1 MAEIINILPLN
12 PNNFEFQE
20 YSSND
25 LNLIVSTEVETSFD
39 PTTDYIEYYVY
50 DLGGNIIVSNIFGFP
65 GYKLIDNQVSID
77 PVADLA
83 AYGYEQGSYNTLYNF
98 LKRKLGSNPLSTYY
112 IDEISSDRT
121 EIRLNTTEIPNIDVV
136 ALTNDF
142 INEIQTSPVGYVDF
156 YLDFGDNQLI
166 IANNILLDN
175 TNVDD
180 PTILIKLYEP
190 LPEQFTLKTQ
200 CWVVQ
205 QIANSLAYNISITPT
220 FSDIGD
226 NIYINRPNFNLS
238 VSDTINN
245 STDYT
250 NYTNLTS
257 TTSSYAQGT
266 GSLQYQL
273 NNLLAQKGLSINIDY
288 SDYSNF
294 IHFSSAQTRLENFYY
309 KLQLLEQYTYSA
321 SFSDSSSSGSYYVSS
336 SNIVWQAKIDEII
349 TTFDPY
355 EYYLYYTSASTAWPK
370 TGNTPPYTNFSTTST
385 SGSQWFVSQ
394 SLVAEEYDLENNN
407 ALTLA
412 IPSYILDNSDN
423 YDFELF
429 VEMIGQSFDSIF
441 VYLQDVTNKYNAD
454 NRLNYGVSKDL
465 VADILRDMGV
475 KIYQN
480 NFSSNDLYQ
489 ALIGITPS
497 GSLFNLPFTTTQFP
511 VPTGSFLDYITTYV
525 TSSSTSSLAPTDDI
539 NKERYKRIYH
549 NLPLLLKKKGSVA
562 GLRDLITTFGITDT
576 ILRINEFGGKDKDI
590 NSFDNWQNQF
600 NYAFY
605 TSGSSYI
612 SSSFVLNSVWG
623 ATSNNPQS
631 VELRFKT
638 DGLPQNTASVASQ
651 SLWETDQNIS
661 LILKYT
667 GSGYISGSYSGS
679 IIDPEYQYA
688 KLDFTPDPTTPN
700 NTASVYLPFY
710 NEGWWSVL
718 INKSGNNYIL
728 YAKNKNYDGEDGNV
742 ISFEASSSV
751 TSSATSWNDSTQ
763 AYFGISSSLSGKIF
777 TGSLQEIRYYTQP
790 ISEDN
795 FDAYVMNPCSIES
808 SEYLAFRAALGGEL
822 YTASISIHPKIT
834 GSWVTTSSFTSNSNF
849 FTSSGGEYINNTEVF
864 YFDQVPAG
872 IQNAISQKIKQQNIV
887 LPYSSSDSN
896 IPDANVLSPFVSIQQ
911 FPSISSSYTRDI
923 DYVEIGFSPQN
934 EINEDI
940 NSQIGYFNLGEVIG
954 DPRFQSSSLDTYP
967 DLDAIRDS
975 YFEKYVSNYQELDYI
990 RLIEFFDNSLFK
1002 MLADFVPARTSLAS
1016 GIIIKNTLL
1025 DRNRYRTPQ
1034 VTTSASIAF
1043 IGSGSTNIPYVVE
1056 DQTITGSIA
1065 VGSIIGTNGGSL
1077 PNDYY
1082 LALNPSNYNIPFGNN
1097 ITYQLSQSGIYNV
1110 IFNISSSGG
1119 SGATLKVYNS
1129 STVPSSFSGRVSE
1142 SVFTISSGNDLNTTV
1157 NFIADFS
1164 TQYVTI
1170 FNDNDTG
1177 SAQTSSISNIEIY
1190 HLPSYKTST
1199 PSLSGSVI
1207 QILPNYYDFNGE
1219 LNGSNLVVTDGDLTD
1234 YTIDINQVYT
1244 TGAFYANTPIPA
1256 SQSMTFTNNVYDF
1269 NFDNVYYISFTAKR
1283 WGSNSGGSTLYLLN
1297 NGDLD
1302 PFGFTASA
1310 PFSIDIPGNNL
1321 GGNTG
1326 SVTVDKAEIRGI
1338 IPQTRFYM
1346 FTGGG
1351 SNGFSGS
1358 IEDFTVFE
1366 SEISNPEFLVIEND
1380 AQVNRPSSKYMDVD
1394 FTTNAITAVNEQAIL
1409 SGSATRA
1416 TVPDSNYTTARI
1428 INPRYN
1434 GSRSTSAGFNLPA
1447 TTGSTIGQIPNV
1459 EQLTSFFAYT
1469 PGGFGNTLATR
1480 SGSGNYVIGFL
1491 VDEIGTVYKPE
1502 TSGSPYLP
1510 NFIDAFGA
1518 DSSVVLSP
1526 TNNSRLTQPQFT
1538 VYKPAVLGETI
1549 LYSDTGSL
1557 GTDHLVSGSYSSLTF
1572 NIVPGSYTQPY
1583 GFDALGSGPNPTAGT
1598 TITASFTSIT
1608 DQASGFNNITDVYTV
1623 QNTSP
1628 VRAAFSASF
1637 DIENIGAIN
1646 TNVTVRLLENNNV
1659 IAQKIQT
1666 ALAPGVPITLEITS
1680 SVFLNSGSQYY
1691 TTVGT
1696 TAANITVDTNTWT
1709 IDPILNNVTV
1719 NKPYF
1724 TTGSTITSVLTS
1736 SAALGVLYGSYQQT
1750 PIPTGSGFNAPP
1762 VLSFQPYDEI
1772 RFEGNENL
1780 VSLVSSASF
1789 NQSTGLFHIFLVNP
1803 VDTTAIDVNYF
1814 AIRRWIPSI
1823 NNLIINSPGTLIGPG
1838 LILPSHPSPL
1848 LQQNLSSIVENLINK
1863 GLIST
1868 T

>member
-834 GSWVTTSSFTSNSNF
+834 GSWVTTSSFASNSNF

-1056 DQTITGSIA
+1056 DQTITGSID
-1065 VGSIIGTNGGSL
+1065 VGTTEGSNGGSMPEL
-1077 PNDYY
+1077 
-1082 LALNPSNYNIPFGNN
+1082 FG
-1097 ITYQLSQSGIYNV
+1097 
-1110 IFNISSSGG
+1110 
-1119 SGATLKVYNS
+1119 
-1129 STVPSSFSGRVSE
+1129 
-1142 SVFTISSGNDLNTTV
+1142 
-1157 NFIADFS
+1157 
-1164 TQYVTI
+1164 
-1170 FNDNDTG
+1170 
-1177 SAQTSSISNIEIY
+1177 QTSSVYTYPGAVNIDQVWY
-1190 HLPSYKTST
+1190 GST
-1199 PSLSGSVI
+1199 PSLSGSVPFTSSA
-1207 QILPNYYDFNGE
+1207 QEEFFNGQ
-1219 LNGSNLVVTDGDLTD
+1219 LSGSNIVVTNGDLSD
-1234 YTIDINQVYT
+1234 CNVEIVQVYT
-1244 TGAFYANTPIPA
+1244 TA
-1256 SQSMTFTNNVYDF
+1256 SLFSNINPNSVGDYFRTYDLD
-1269 NFDNVYYISFTAKR
+1269 FDKTYYLSFTITEVNGVSS
-1283 WGSNSGGSTLYLLN
+1283 GSLQLWNAGNSNDVLFTSPSILAGGNLNVDKLELSGIFAPLTFKAIGVSST
-1297 NGDLD
+1297 G
-1302 PFGFTASA
+1302 
-1310 PFSIDIPGNNL
+1310 FSITN
-1321 GGNTG
+1321 
-1326 SVTVDKAEIRGI
+1326 
-1338 IPQTRFYM
+1338 
-1346 FTGGG
+1346 FT
-1351 SNGFSGS
+1351 
-1358 IEDFTVFE
+1358 IFE
-1366 SEISNPEFLVIEND
+1366 SYIEPDCLVIQND
-1380 AQVNRPSSKYMDVD
+1380 AQVNRPNSKYMDVD

-1750 PIPTGSGFNAPP
+1750 PITGSGFNAPP

>member
-1 MAEIINILPLN
+1 
-12 PNNFEFQE
+12 
-20 YSSND
+20 
-25 LNLIVSTEVETSFD
+25 
-39 PTTDYIEYYVY
+39 
-50 DLGGNIIVSNIFGFP
+50 
-65 GYKLIDNQVSID
+65 
-77 PVADLA
+77 
-83 AYGYEQGSYNTLYNF
+83 
-98 LKRKLGSNPLSTYY
+98 
-112 IDEISSDRT
+112 
-121 EIRLNTTEIPNIDVV
+121 
-136 ALTNDF
+136 
-142 INEIQTSPVGYVDF
+142 
-156 YLDFGDNQLI
+156 
-166 IANNILLDN
+166 
-175 TNVDD
+175 
-180 PTILIKLYEP
+180 
-190 LPEQFTLKTQ
+190 
-200 CWVVQ
+200 
-205 QIANSLAYNISITPT
+205 
-220 FSDIGD
+220 
-226 NIYINRPNFNLS
+226 
-238 VSDTINN
+238 
-245 STDYT
+245 
-250 NYTNLTS
+250 
-257 TTSSYAQGT
+257 
-266 GSLQYQL
+266 
-273 NNLLAQKGLSINIDY
+273 
-288 SDYSNF
+288 
-294 IHFSSAQTRLENFYY
+294 
-309 KLQLLEQYTYSA
+309 
-321 SFSDSSSSGSYYVSS
+321 
-336 SNIVWQAKIDEII
+336 
-349 TTFDPY
+349 
-355 EYYLYYTSASTAWPK
+355 LYYTSASTAWPK

-525 TSSSTSSLAPTDDI
+525 TASSTSSLAPTDDI

-834 GSWVTTSSFTSNSNF
+834 GSWVTTSSFASNSNF

-1056 DQTITGSIA
+1056 DQTITGSID
-1065 VGSIIGTNGGSL
+1065 VGTTEGSNGGSMPEL
-1077 PNDYY
+1077 
-1082 LALNPSNYNIPFGNN
+1082 FG
-1097 ITYQLSQSGIYNV
+1097 
-1110 IFNISSSGG
+1110 
-1119 SGATLKVYNS
+1119 
-1129 STVPSSFSGRVSE
+1129 
-1142 SVFTISSGNDLNTTV
+1142 
-1157 NFIADFS
+1157 
-1164 TQYVTI
+1164 
-1170 FNDNDTG
+1170 
-1177 SAQTSSISNIEIY
+1177 QTSSVYTYPGAVNIDQVWY
-1190 HLPSYKTST
+1190 GST
-1199 PSLSGSVI
+1199 PSLSGSVPFTSSA
-1207 QILPNYYDFNGE
+1207 QEEFFNGQ
-1219 LNGSNLVVTDGDLTD
+1219 LSGSNIVVT
-1234 YTIDINQVYT
+1234 
-1244 TGAFYANTPIPA
+1244 
-1256 SQSMTFTNNVYDF
+1256 
-1269 NFDNVYYISFTAKR
+1269 
-1283 WGSNSGGSTLYLLN
+1283 
-1297 NGDLD
+1297 NGDLSD
-1302 PFGFTASA
+1302 C
-1310 PFSIDIPGNNL
+1310 N
-1321 GGNTG
+1321 
-1326 SVTVDKAEIRGI
+1326 
-1338 IPQTRFYM
+1338 
-1346 FTGGG
+1346 
-1351 SNGFSGS
+1351 
-1358 IEDFTVFE
+1358 
-1366 SEISNPEFLVIEND
+1366 
-1380 AQVNRPSSKYMDVD
+1380 VD
-1394 FTTNAITAVNEQAIL
+1394 F
-1409 SGSATRA
+1409 S
-1416 TVPDSNYTTARI
+1416 SNLYYCFW
-1428 INPRYN
+1428 YN
-1434 GSRSTSAGFNLPA
+1434 F
-1447 TTGSTIGQIPNV
+1447 
-1459 EQLTSFFAYT
+1459 
-1469 PGGFGNTLATR
+1469 
-1480 SGSGNYVIGFL
+1480 
-1491 VDEIGTVYKPE
+1491 
-1502 TSGSPYLP
+1502 
-1510 NFIDAFGA
+1510 
-1518 DSSVVLSP
+1518 
-1526 TNNSRLTQPQFT
+1526 
-1538 VYKPAVLGETI
+1538 
-1549 LYSDTGSL
+1549 
-1557 GTDHLVSGSYSSLTF
+1557 
-1572 NIVPGSYTQPY
+1572 
-1583 GFDALGSGPNPTAGT
+1583 
-1598 TITASFTSIT
+1598 
-1608 DQASGFNNITDVYTV
+1608 
-1623 QNTSP
+1623 
-1628 VRAAFSASF
+1628 
-1637 DIENIGAIN
+1637 
-1646 TNVTVRLLENNNV
+1646 
-1659 IAQKIQT
+1659 
-1666 ALAPGVPITLEITS
+1666 
-1680 SVFLNSGSQYY
+1680 
-1691 TTVGT
+1691 
-1696 TAANITVDTNTWT
+1696 
-1709 IDPILNNVTV
+1709 
-1719 NKPYF
+1719 
-1724 TTGSTITSVLTS
+1724 
-1736 SAALGVLYGSYQQT
+1736 
-1750 PIPTGSGFNAPP
+1750 
-1762 VLSFQPYDEI
+1762 
-1772 RFEGNENL
+1772 
-1780 VSLVSSASF
+1780 
-1789 NQSTGLFHIFLVNP
+1789 
-1803 VDTTAIDVNYF
+1803 
-1814 AIRRWIPSI
+1814 
-1823 NNLIINSPGTLIGPG
+1823 
-1838 LILPSHPSPL
+1838 
-1848 LQQNLSSIVENLINK
+1848 
-1863 GLIST
+1863 
-1868 T
+1868 

>member
-142 INEIQTSPVGYVDF
+142 INEIQTTPLGYVDF

-321 SFSDSSSSGSYYVSS
+321 SFSNSSSSGSYYVSS

-441 VYLQDVTNKYNAD
+441 IYLQDVTNKYNAD

-525 TSSSTSSLAPTDDI
+525 TSSATSSLVPTDDI

-612 SSSFVLNSVWG
+612 SSSFVLNSTWG
-623 ATSNNPQS
+623 ATSDNPQS

-651 SLWETDQNIS
+651 SLWQTNQNVS

-710 NEGWWSVL
+710 NKGWWSVL

-751 TSSATSWNDSTQ
+751 TSSATSWNNSTQ

-790 ISEDN
+790 ISEDD

-834 GSWVTTSSFTSNSNF
+834 GSWVTTSSFASNSNF

-887 LPYSSSDSN
+887 LPYSSSNLN
-896 IPDANVLSPFVSIQQ
+896 IPNADVLSPFVSIQQ
-911 FPSISSSYTRDI
+911 FPSVSSSYTRDI

-1056 DQTITGSIA
+1056 DQTITGSID
-1065 VGSIIGTNGGSL
+1065 VGTTEGSNGGSMPEL
-1077 PNDYY
+1077 
-1082 LALNPSNYNIPFGNN
+1082 FG
-1097 ITYQLSQSGIYNV
+1097 
-1110 IFNISSSGG
+1110 
-1119 SGATLKVYNS
+1119 
-1129 STVPSSFSGRVSE
+1129 
-1142 SVFTISSGNDLNTTV
+1142 
-1157 NFIADFS
+1157 
-1164 TQYVTI
+1164 
-1170 FNDNDTG
+1170 
-1177 SAQTSSISNIEIY
+1177 QTSSVYTYPGAVNIDQVWY
-1190 HLPSYKTST
+1190 GST
-1199 PSLSGSVI
+1199 PSLSGSVPFTSSA
-1207 QILPNYYDFNGE
+1207 QEEFFNGQ
-1219 LNGSNLVVTDGDLTD
+1219 LSGSNIVVTNGDLSD
-1234 YTIDINQVYT
+1234 CNVEIVQVYT
-1244 TGAFYANTPIPA
+1244 TASLGTLLNPAFV
-1256 SQSMTFTNNVYDF
+1256 FTDTHPDFDF
-1269 NFDNVYYISFTAKR
+1269 NFDKTYYISFTE
-1283 WGSNSGGSTLYLLN
+1283 
-1297 NGDLD
+1297 
-1302 PFGFTASA
+1302 
-1310 PFSIDIPGNNL
+1310 NNL
-1321 GGNTG
+1321 GGTGAGGVRLQDNAGNIYYINSTLGNGISNTINQLELKQ
-1326 SVTVDKAEIRGI
+1326 VITPLYFYAENVATLTATNITI
-1338 IPQTRFYM
+1338 
-1346 FTGGG
+1346 
-1351 SNGFSGS
+1351 
-1358 IEDFTVFE
+1358 FE
-1366 SEISNPEFLVIEND
+1366 SYIEPDCLVIQND
-1380 AQVNRPSSKYMDVD
+1380 AQVNRPNSKYMDVD

-1572 NIVPGSYTQPY
+1572 NIVPGLYTQPY
-1583 GFDALGSGPNPTAGT
+1583 GFDALGSGPNPTVGT
-1598 TITASFTSIT
+1598 TITASFTAIT
-1608 DQASGFNNITDVYTV
+1608 DQASGFNNITNVYTV

-1637 DIENIGAIN
+1637 DVENIGAVN
-1646 TNVTVRLLENNNV
+1646 TQVTVRLLENNNI

-1666 ALAPGVPITLEITS
+1666 ALAPGVPITLKITS

-1736 SAALGVLYGSYQQT
+1736 SATLGVLYGSYQQT
-1750 PIPTGSGFNAPP
+1750 PITGSGFNAPP

-1848 LQQNLSSIVENLINK
+1848 LQQNLPSIVENLINK

>member
-65 GYKLIDNQVSID
+65 GYKLIDNQVLID

-562 GLRDLITTFGITDT
+562 GLRDLITTFGITNT

-834 GSWVTTSSFTSNSNF
+834 GSWVTTSSFASNSNF

-1056 DQTITGSIA
+1056 DQTITGSID
-1065 VGSIIGTNGGSL
+1065 VGTTEGSNGGSMPEL
-1077 PNDYY
+1077 
-1082 LALNPSNYNIPFGNN
+1082 FG
-1097 ITYQLSQSGIYNV
+1097 
-1110 IFNISSSGG
+1110 
-1119 SGATLKVYNS
+1119 
-1129 STVPSSFSGRVSE
+1129 
-1142 SVFTISSGNDLNTTV
+1142 
-1157 NFIADFS
+1157 
-1164 TQYVTI
+1164 
-1170 FNDNDTG
+1170 
-1177 SAQTSSISNIEIY
+1177 QTSSVYTYPGAVNIDQVWY
-1190 HLPSYKTST
+1190 GST
-1199 PSLSGSVI
+1199 PSLSGSVPFTSSA
-1207 QILPNYYDFNGE
+1207 QEEFFNGQ
-1219 LNGSNLVVTDGDLTD
+1219 LSGSNIVVTNGDLSD
-1234 YTIDINQVYT
+1234 CNVEIVQVYT
-1244 TGAFYANTPIPA
+1244 TA
-1256 SQSMTFTNNVYDF
+1256 SLFSNINPNSVGDYFRTYDLD
-1269 NFDNVYYISFTAKR
+1269 FDKTYYLSFTITEVNGVSS
-1283 WGSNSGGSTLYLLN
+1283 GSLQLWNAGNSNDVLFTSPSILAGGTLNVDKLELSGIFAPLTFKAIGVSST
-1297 NGDLD
+1297 G
-1302 PFGFTASA
+1302 
-1310 PFSIDIPGNNL
+1310 FSITN
-1321 GGNTG
+1321 
-1326 SVTVDKAEIRGI
+1326 
-1338 IPQTRFYM
+1338 
-1346 FTGGG
+1346 FT
-1351 SNGFSGS
+1351 
-1358 IEDFTVFE
+1358 IFE
-1366 SEISNPEFLVIEND
+1366 SYIEPDCLVIQND
-1380 AQVNRPSSKYMDVD
+1380 AQVNRPNSKYMDVD

-1750 PIPTGSGFNAPP
+1750 PITGSGFNAPP

>member
-142 INEIQTSPVGYVDF
+142 INEIQTTPLGYVDF

-321 SFSDSSSSGSYYVSS
+321 SFSNSSSSGSYYVSS

-441 VYLQDVTNKYNAD
+441 IYLQDVTNKYNAD

-497 GSLFNLPFTTTQFP
+497 GSLYNLPFTTTQYP
-511 VPTGSFLDYITTYV
+511 VPTGSGLEYITTYV
-525 TSSSTSSLAPTDDI
+525 TASSTSSLYPTDDI
-539 NKERYKRIYH
+539 NKETYKRIYH
-549 NLPLLLKKKGSVA
+549 NIPLLFKKKGSVA
-562 GLRDLITTFGITDT
+562 GVRDLITTFGVDAT
-576 ILRINEFGGKDKDI
+576 ILRINEFGGKDRNV
-590 NSFDNWQNQF
+590 NSFDNWQDEY

-612 SSSFVLNSVWG
+612 SSSFVLNSAWG
-623 ATSNNPQS
+623 ATSDNPQS
-631 VELRFKT
+631 VEFRFRT
-638 DGLPQNTASVASQ
+638 DVLPQNTASVATQ
-651 SLWETDQNIS
+651 SLWQTNQNVS

-667 GSGYISGSYSGS
+667 GSGYTSGSYSGS
-679 IIDPEYQYA
+679 IIDPYYQYA
-688 KLDFTPDPTTPN
+688 KLDFAPDPTTPS
-700 NTASVYLPFY
+700 NTASIYLPFY

-718 INKSGNNYIL
+718 INKNSNVYTL
-728 YAKNKNYDGEDGNV
+728 YAKNKNYKGEDGNV
-742 ISFEASSSV
+742 ISFQASSSV
-751 TSSATSWNDSTQ
+751 TSAATSWNSSTIS
-763 AYFGISSSLSGKIF
+763 YFGISSSLTGKIF
-777 TGSLQEIRYYTQP
+777 TGSLQEIRYYTLP
-790 ISEDN
+790 LPESN
-795 FDAYVMNPCSIES
+795 FDAYVMNPYSSEL
-808 SEYLAFRAALGGEL
+808 SEYLAFRATLGGEL
-822 YTASISIHPKIT
+822 YTASISVHPKVT
-834 GSWVTTSSFTSNSNF
+834 GSWVTTSSFASNSNF
-849 FTSSGGEYINNTEVF
+849 YTSSGVYIPNTEVF

-887 LPYSSSDSN
+887 LPYSSSNLN
-896 IPDANVLSPFVSIQQ
+896 IPNADVLSPFVSIQQ
-911 FPSISSSYTRDI
+911 FPSVSSSYTRDI

-1056 DQTITGSIA
+1056 DQTITGSID
-1065 VGSIIGTNGGSL
+1065 VGTTEGSNGGSMPEL
-1077 PNDYY
+1077 
-1082 LALNPSNYNIPFGNN
+1082 FG
-1097 ITYQLSQSGIYNV
+1097 
-1110 IFNISSSGG
+1110 
-1119 SGATLKVYNS
+1119 
-1129 STVPSSFSGRVSE
+1129 
-1142 SVFTISSGNDLNTTV
+1142 
-1157 NFIADFS
+1157 
-1164 TQYVTI
+1164 
-1170 FNDNDTG
+1170 
-1177 SAQTSSISNIEIY
+1177 QTSSVYTYPGAVNIDQVWY
-1190 HLPSYKTST
+1190 GST
-1199 PSLSGSVI
+1199 PSLSGSVPFTSSA
-1207 QILPNYYDFNGE
+1207 QEEFFNGQ
-1219 LNGSNLVVTDGDLTD
+1219 LSGSNIVVTNGDLSD
-1234 YTIDINQVYT
+1234 CNVEIVQVYT
-1244 TGAFYANTPIPA
+1244 TASLGTLLNPAFV
-1256 SQSMTFTNNVYDF
+1256 FTDTHPDFDF
-1269 NFDNVYYISFTAKR
+1269 NFDKTYYISFTE
-1283 WGSNSGGSTLYLLN
+1283 
-1297 NGDLD
+1297 
-1302 PFGFTASA
+1302 
-1310 PFSIDIPGNNL
+1310 NNL
-1321 GGNTG
+1321 GGTGAGGVRLQDNAGNIYYINSTLGNGISNTINQLELKQ
-1326 SVTVDKAEIRGI
+1326 VITPLYFYAENVATLTATNITI
-1338 IPQTRFYM
+1338 
-1346 FTGGG
+1346 
-1351 SNGFSGS
+1351 
-1358 IEDFTVFE
+1358 FE
-1366 SEISNPEFLVIEND
+1366 SYIEPDCLVIQND
-1380 AQVNRPSSKYMDVD
+1380 AQVNRPNSKYMDVD

-1572 NIVPGSYTQPY
+1572 NIVPGLYTQPY
-1583 GFDALGSGPNPTAGT
+1583 GFDALGSGPNPTVGT
-1598 TITASFTSIT
+1598 TITASFTAIT
-1608 DQASGFNNITDVYTV
+1608 DQASGFNNITNVYTV

-1637 DIENIGAIN
+1637 DVENIGAVN
-1646 TNVTVRLLENNNV
+1646 TQVTVRLLENNNI

-1666 ALAPGVPITLEITS
+1666 ALAPGVPITLKITS

-1736 SAALGVLYGSYQQT
+1736 SATLGVLYGSYQQT
-1750 PIPTGSGFNAPP
+1750 PITGSGFNAPP

-1848 LQQNLSSIVENLINK
+1848 LQQNLPSIVENLINK

>member
-142 INEIQTSPVGYVDF
+142 INEIQTTPLGYVDF

-321 SFSDSSSSGSYYVSS
+321 SFSNSSSSGSYYVSS

-525 TSSSTSSLAPTDDI
+525 TSSATSSLAPTDDI

-631 VELRFKT
+631 IELRFKT

-651 SLWETDQNIS
+651 SLWQTDQNIS

-688 KLDFTPDPTTPN
+688 KLDFSPDPTTPN
-700 NTASVYLPFY
+700 NTSSVYLPFY

-834 GSWVTTSSFTSNSNF
+834 GSWITTSSFASNSNF

-887 LPYSSSDSN
+887 LPYSSSNSN
-896 IPDANVLSPFVSIQQ
+896 IPNADVLSPFVSIQQ
-911 FPSISSSYTRDI
+911 FPSVSSSYTRDI

-1056 DQTITGSIA
+1056 DQTITGSID
-1065 VGSIIGTNGGSL
+1065 VGTTEGSNGGSMPEL
-1077 PNDYY
+1077 
-1082 LALNPSNYNIPFGNN
+1082 FG
-1097 ITYQLSQSGIYNV
+1097 
-1110 IFNISSSGG
+1110 
-1119 SGATLKVYNS
+1119 
-1129 STVPSSFSGRVSE
+1129 
-1142 SVFTISSGNDLNTTV
+1142 
-1157 NFIADFS
+1157 
-1164 TQYVTI
+1164 
-1170 FNDNDTG
+1170 
-1177 SAQTSSISNIEIY
+1177 QTSSVYTYPGAVNIDQVWY
-1190 HLPSYKTST
+1190 GST
-1199 PSLSGSVI
+1199 PSLSGSVPFTSSA
-1207 QILPNYYDFNGE
+1207 QEEFFNGQ
-1219 LNGSNLVVTDGDLTD
+1219 LSGSNIVVTNGDLSD
-1234 YTIDINQVYT
+1234 CNVELVEVYT
-1244 TGAFYANTPIPA
+1244 TASLGTLLNPAFV
-1256 SQSMTFTNNVYDF
+1256 FTDTHPDFDF
-1269 NFDNVYYISFTAKR
+1269 NFDKTYYISFTE
-1283 WGSNSGGSTLYLLN
+1283 
-1297 NGDLD
+1297 
-1302 PFGFTASA
+1302 
-1310 PFSIDIPGNNL
+1310 NNL
-1321 GGNTG
+1321 GGTGAGGVRLQDNAGNIYYINSTLGNGISNTINQLELKQ
-1326 SVTVDKAEIRGI
+1326 VITPLYFYAENVATLTATNITI
-1338 IPQTRFYM
+1338 
-1346 FTGGG
+1346 
-1351 SNGFSGS
+1351 
-1358 IEDFTVFE
+1358 FE
-1366 SEISNPEFLVIEND
+1366 SYIEPDCLVIQND
-1380 AQVNRPSSKYMDVD
+1380 AQVNRPNSKYMDVD

-1518 DSSVVLSP
+1518 NSSVVLSP
-1526 TNNSRLTQPQFT
+1526 TSTSSLTQPQFT

-1557 GTDHLVSGSYSSLTF
+1557 GTLYLVSGSYSSLTF
-1572 NIVPGSYTQPY
+1572 NIVPGLYTQPY
-1583 GFDALGSGPNPTAGT
+1583 GFDALGSGPNPTVGT
-1598 TITASFTSIT
+1598 TITASFTAIT
-1608 DQASGFNNITDVYTV
+1608 DQASGFNNITNVYTV

-1637 DIENIGAIN
+1637 DVENIGAVN
-1646 TNVTVRLLENNNV
+1646 TQVTVRLLENNNI

-1750 PIPTGSGFNAPP
+1750 PIPNSGFNAPP

>member
-1 MAEIINILPLN
+1 MSRTVNINSIN
-12 PNNFEFQE
+12 PITFEYQTYSVEDSSLIFSTTIDATFNPTLDIVE
-20 YSSND
+20 YFIYD
-25 LNLIVSTEVETSFD
+25 LNGQIV
-39 PTTDYIEYYVY
+39 Y
-50 DLGGNIIVSNIFGFP
+50 SNVTGYP
-65 GYKLIDNQVSID
+65 GYTINDKSVVLDPERDLVS
-77 PVADLA
+77 
-83 AYGYEQGSYNTLYNF
+83 QGFTIGQYNTVYNF
-98 LKRKLGSNPLSTYY
+98 VSPKLASNSTNPYF
-112 IDEISSDRT
+112 ISELSSDRT
-121 EIRLNTTEIPNIDVV
+121 EGRLDTTSISNDLVV
-136 ALTNDF
+136 SSSLEL
-142 INEIQTSPVGYVDF
+142 INEINNPSADYYDF
-156 YLDFGDNQLI
+156 YLNFGDNNLV
-166 IANNILLDN
+166 IAVNALLDN
-175 TNVDD
+175 TNVNN
-180 PTILIKLYEP
+180 PTVLIKLYEP
-190 LPEQFTLKTQ
+190 LPQQFNLNSQ
-200 CWVVQ
+200 VWVVTQ
-205 QIANSLAYNISITPT
+205 VAEPVAYNI
-220 FSDIGD
+220 DINEVFEIIDDSVFISGP
-226 NIYINRPNFNLS
+226 NYNLGIN
-238 VSDTINN
+238 DQINN
-245 STDYT
+245 ST
-250 NYTNLTS
+250 NYNNYNGLVATS
-257 TTSSYAQGT
+257 SSYAQGT
-266 GSLQYQL
+266 GSLKYQL
-273 NNLLAQKGLSINIDY
+273 NNILAQTGIAVNVDY
-288 SDYSNF
+288 SDYANF

-309 KLQLLEQYTYSA
+309 KLSLLQQYTYSA
-321 SFSDSSSSGSYYVSS
+321 SFSVTGSSSGSYYVSS

-441 VYLQDVTNKYNAD
+441 IYLQDVTNKYNAD

-525 TSSSTSSLAPTDDI
+525 TSSATSSLVPTDDI

-651 SLWETDQNIS
+651 SLWQTDQNIS

-688 KLDFTPDPTTPN
+688 KLDFSPDPTTPN

-763 AYFGISSSLSGKIF
+763 AYFGISSSLSGKVF

-834 GSWVTTSSFTSNSNF
+834 GSWVTTSSFASNSNF

-887 LPYSSSDSN
+887 LPYSSSNSN
-896 IPDANVLSPFVSIQQ
+896 IPNADVLSPFVSIQQ
-911 FPSISSSYTRDI
+911 FPSVSSSYTRDI

-1034 VTTSASIAF
+1034 ATTSASIAF
-1043 IGSGSTNIPYVVE
+1043 VGSGSTNIPYVVE
-1056 DQTITGSIA
+1056 DQTITGSID
-1065 VGSIIGTNGGSL
+1065 VGTTEGSNGGSMPEL
-1077 PNDYY
+1077 
-1082 LALNPSNYNIPFGNN
+1082 FG
-1097 ITYQLSQSGIYNV
+1097 
-1110 IFNISSSGG
+1110 
-1119 SGATLKVYNS
+1119 
-1129 STVPSSFSGRVSE
+1129 
-1142 SVFTISSGNDLNTTV
+1142 
-1157 NFIADFS
+1157 
-1164 TQYVTI
+1164 
-1170 FNDNDTG
+1170 
-1177 SAQTSSISNIEIY
+1177 QTSSVYTYPGAVNIDQVWY
-1190 HLPSYKTST
+1190 GST
-1199 PSLSGSVI
+1199 PSLSGSVPFTSSA
-1207 QILPNYYDFNGE
+1207 QEEFFNGQ
-1219 LNGSNLVVTDGDLTD
+1219 LSGSNIVVTNGDLSD
-1234 YTIDINQVYT
+1234 CNVEIVQVYT
-1244 TGAFYANTPIPA
+1244 TASLGTLLNPAFV
-1256 SQSMTFTNNVYDF
+1256 FTDTHPDFDF
-1269 NFDNVYYISFTAKR
+1269 NFDKTYYISFTE
-1283 WGSNSGGSTLYLLN
+1283 
-1297 NGDLD
+1297 
-1302 PFGFTASA
+1302 
-1310 PFSIDIPGNNL
+1310 NNL
-1321 GGNTG
+1321 GGTGAGGVRLQDNAGNIYYINSTLGNGISNTINQLELKQ
-1326 SVTVDKAEIRGI
+1326 VITPLYFYAENVATLTATNITI
-1338 IPQTRFYM
+1338 
-1346 FTGGG
+1346 
-1351 SNGFSGS
+1351 
-1358 IEDFTVFE
+1358 FE
-1366 SEISNPEFLVIEND
+1366 SYIEPDCLVIQND

-1538 VYKPAVLGETI
+1538 IYKPAVLGETI

-1572 NIVPGSYTQPY
+1572 NIVPGLYTQPY
-1583 GFDALGSGPNPTAGT
+1583 GFDALGSGPNPTVGT
-1598 TITASFTSIT
+1598 TITASFTAIT
-1608 DQASGFNNITDVYTV
+1608 DQASGFNNITNVYTV

-1637 DIENIGAIN
+1637 DIENIGVIN
-1646 TNVTVRLLENNNV
+1646 TQVTVRLLENNNI

-1666 ALAPGVPITLEITS
+1666 ALVPTSPITLEITS

-1691 TTVGT
+1691 ITVGT

-1750 PIPTGSGFNAPP
+1750 PITGSGFNAPP

-1789 NQSTGLFHIFLVNP
+1789 NQSTGLFYIFLVNP

-1848 LQQNLSSIVENLINK
+1848 LQQNLPSIVENLINK

>member
-142 INEIQTSPVGYVDF
+142 INEIQTTPLGYVDF

-321 SFSDSSSSGSYYVSS
+321 SFSNSSSSGSYYVSS

-441 VYLQDVTNKYNAD
+441 IYLQDVTNKYNAD

-525 TSSSTSSLAPTDDI
+525 TSSATSSLVPTDDI

-651 SLWETDQNIS
+651 SLWQTDQNIS

-688 KLDFTPDPTTPN
+688 KLDFSPDPTTPN

-763 AYFGISSSLSGKIF
+763 AYFGISSSLSGKVF

-834 GSWVTTSSFTSNSNF
+834 GSWVTTSSFASNSNF

-887 LPYSSSDSN
+887 LPYSSSNSN
-896 IPDANVLSPFVSIQQ
+896 IPNADVLSPFVSIQQ
-911 FPSISSSYTRDI
+911 FPSVSSSYTRDI

-1034 VTTSASIAF
+1034 ATTSASIAF
-1043 IGSGSTNIPYVVE
+1043 VGSGSTNIPYVVE
-1056 DQTITGSIA
+1056 DQTITGSID
-1065 VGSIIGTNGGSL
+1065 VGTTEGSNGGSMPEL
-1077 PNDYY
+1077 
-1082 LALNPSNYNIPFGNN
+1082 FG
-1097 ITYQLSQSGIYNV
+1097 
-1110 IFNISSSGG
+1110 
-1119 SGATLKVYNS
+1119 
-1129 STVPSSFSGRVSE
+1129 
-1142 SVFTISSGNDLNTTV
+1142 
-1157 NFIADFS
+1157 
-1164 TQYVTI
+1164 
-1170 FNDNDTG
+1170 
-1177 SAQTSSISNIEIY
+1177 QTSSVYTYPGAVNIDQVWY
-1190 HLPSYKTST
+1190 GST
-1199 PSLSGSVI
+1199 PSLSGSVPFTSSA
-1207 QILPNYYDFNGE
+1207 QEEFFNGQ
-1219 LNGSNLVVTDGDLTD
+1219 LSGSNIVVTNGDLSD
-1234 YTIDINQVYT
+1234 CNVEIVQVYT
-1244 TGAFYANTPIPA
+1244 TASLGTLLNPAFV
-1256 SQSMTFTNNVYDF
+1256 FTDTHPDFDF
-1269 NFDNVYYISFTAKR
+1269 NFDKTYYISFTE
-1283 WGSNSGGSTLYLLN
+1283 
-1297 NGDLD
+1297 
-1302 PFGFTASA
+1302 
-1310 PFSIDIPGNNL
+1310 NNL
-1321 GGNTG
+1321 GGTGAGGVRLQDNAGNIYYINSTLGNGISNTINQLELKQ
-1326 SVTVDKAEIRGI
+1326 VITPLYFYAENVATLTATNITI
-1338 IPQTRFYM
+1338 
-1346 FTGGG
+1346 
-1351 SNGFSGS
+1351 
-1358 IEDFTVFE
+1358 FE
-1366 SEISNPEFLVIEND
+1366 SYIEPDCLVIQND

-1538 VYKPAVLGETI
+1538 IYKPAVLGETI

-1572 NIVPGSYTQPY
+1572 NIVPGLYTQPY
-1583 GFDALGSGPNPTAGT
+1583 GFDALGSGPNPTVGT
-1598 TITASFTSIT
+1598 TITASFTAIT
-1608 DQASGFNNITDVYTV
+1608 DQASGFNNITNVYTV

-1637 DIENIGAIN
+1637 DIENIGVIN
-1646 TNVTVRLLENNNV
+1646 TQVTVRLLENNNI

-1666 ALAPGVPITLEITS
+1666 ALVPTSPITLEITS

-1691 TTVGT
+1691 ITVGT

-1750 PIPTGSGFNAPP
+1750 PITGSGFNAPP

-1789 NQSTGLFHIFLVNP
+1789 NQSTGLFYIFLVNP

-1848 LQQNLSSIVENLINK
+1848 LQQNLPSIVENLINK

>member
-65 GYKLIDNQVSID
+65 GYKLIDNQVLID

-834 GSWVTTSSFTSNSNF
+834 GSWVTTSSFASNSNF

-896 IPDANVLSPFVSIQQ
+896 IPDANILSPFVSIQQ

-1056 DQTITGSIA
+1056 DQTITGSID
-1065 VGSIIGTNGGSL
+1065 VGTTEGSNGGSMPEL
-1077 PNDYY
+1077 
-1082 LALNPSNYNIPFGNN
+1082 FG
-1097 ITYQLSQSGIYNV
+1097 
-1110 IFNISSSGG
+1110 
-1119 SGATLKVYNS
+1119 
-1129 STVPSSFSGRVSE
+1129 
-1142 SVFTISSGNDLNTTV
+1142 
-1157 NFIADFS
+1157 
-1164 TQYVTI
+1164 
-1170 FNDNDTG
+1170 
-1177 SAQTSSISNIEIY
+1177 QTSSVYTYPGAVNIDQVWY
-1190 HLPSYKTST
+1190 GST
-1199 PSLSGSVI
+1199 PSLSGSVPFTSSA
-1207 QILPNYYDFNGE
+1207 QEEFFNGQ
-1219 LNGSNLVVTDGDLTD
+1219 LSGSNIVVTNGDLSD
-1234 YTIDINQVYT
+1234 CNVEIVQVYT
-1244 TGAFYANTPIPA
+1244 TA
-1256 SQSMTFTNNVYDF
+1256 SLFSNINPNSVGDYFRTYDLD
-1269 NFDNVYYISFTAKR
+1269 FDKTYYLSFTITEVNGVSS
-1283 WGSNSGGSTLYLLN
+1283 GSLQLWNAGNSNDVLFTSPSILAGGTLNVDKLELSGIFAPLTFKAIGVSST
-1297 NGDLD
+1297 G
-1302 PFGFTASA
+1302 
-1310 PFSIDIPGNNL
+1310 FSITN
-1321 GGNTG
+1321 
-1326 SVTVDKAEIRGI
+1326 
-1338 IPQTRFYM
+1338 
-1346 FTGGG
+1346 FT
-1351 SNGFSGS
+1351 
-1358 IEDFTVFE
+1358 IFE
-1366 SEISNPEFLVIEND
+1366 SYIEPDCLVIQND
-1380 AQVNRPSSKYMDVD
+1380 AQVNRPNSKYMDVD

-1491 VDEIGTVYKPE
+1491 VDEIGTIYKPE

-1750 PIPTGSGFNAPP
+1750 PITGSGFNAPP

>member
-142 INEIQTSPVGYVDF
+142 INEIQTAPLGYVDF

-321 SFSDSSSSGSYYVSS
+321 SFSNSSSSGSYYVSS

-441 VYLQDVTNKYNAD
+441 IYLQDVTNKYNAD

-525 TSSSTSSLAPTDDI
+525 TSSATSSLVPTDDI

-612 SSSFVLNSVWG
+612 SSSFVLNSTWG
-623 ATSNNPQS
+623 ATSDNPQS

-651 SLWETDQNIS
+651 SLWQTNQNVS

-679 IIDPEYQYA
+679 IIDLEYQYA

-710 NEGWWSVL
+710 NKGWWSVL

-751 TSSATSWNDSTQ
+751 TSSATSWNNSTQ
-763 AYFGISSSLSGKIF
+763 AYFGISSSLSGKVF

-834 GSWVTTSSFTSNSNF
+834 GSWVTTSSFASNSNF

-887 LPYSSSDSN
+887 LPYSSSNSN
-896 IPDANVLSPFVSIQQ
+896 IPNADVLSPFVSIQQ
-911 FPSISSSYTRDI
+911 FPSVSSSYTKDI

-1034 VTTSASIAF
+1034 ATTSASIAF
-1043 IGSGSTNIPYVVE
+1043 VGSGSTNIPYVVE
-1056 DQTITGSIA
+1056 DQTITGSID
-1065 VGSIIGTNGGSL
+1065 VGTTEGSNGGSMPEL
-1077 PNDYY
+1077 
-1082 LALNPSNYNIPFGNN
+1082 FG
-1097 ITYQLSQSGIYNV
+1097 
-1110 IFNISSSGG
+1110 
-1119 SGATLKVYNS
+1119 
-1129 STVPSSFSGRVSE
+1129 
-1142 SVFTISSGNDLNTTV
+1142 
-1157 NFIADFS
+1157 
-1164 TQYVTI
+1164 
-1170 FNDNDTG
+1170 
-1177 SAQTSSISNIEIY
+1177 QTSSVYTYPGAVNIDQVWY
-1190 HLPSYKTST
+1190 GST
-1199 PSLSGSVI
+1199 PSLSGSVPFTSSA
-1207 QILPNYYDFNGE
+1207 QEEFFNGQ
-1219 LNGSNLVVTDGDLTD
+1219 LSGSNIVVTNGDLSD
-1234 YTIDINQVYT
+1234 CNVEIVQVYT
-1244 TGAFYANTPIPA
+1244 TASLGTLLNPAFV
-1256 SQSMTFTNNVYDF
+1256 FTDTHPDFDF
-1269 NFDNVYYISFTAKR
+1269 NFDKTYYISFTE
-1283 WGSNSGGSTLYLLN
+1283 
-1297 NGDLD
+1297 
-1302 PFGFTASA
+1302 
-1310 PFSIDIPGNNL
+1310 NNL
-1321 GGNTG
+1321 GGTGAGGVRLQDNAGNIYYINSTLGNGISNTINQLELKQ
-1326 SVTVDKAEIRGI
+1326 VITPLYFYAENVATLTATNITI
-1338 IPQTRFYM
+1338 
-1346 FTGGG
+1346 
-1351 SNGFSGS
+1351 
-1358 IEDFTVFE
+1358 FE
-1366 SEISNPEFLVIEND
+1366 SYIEPDCLVIQND

-1572 NIVPGSYTQPY
+1572 NIVPGLYTQPY
-1583 GFDALGSGPNPTAGT
+1583 GFDALGSGPNPTVGT
-1598 TITASFTSIT
+1598 TITASFTAIT
-1608 DQASGFNNITDVYTV
+1608 DQASGFNNITNVYTV

-1637 DIENIGAIN
+1637 DVENIGAVN
-1646 TNVTVRLLENNNV
+1646 TQVTVRLLENNNI

-1666 ALAPGVPITLEITS
+1666 ALAPGVPITLKITS

-1736 SAALGVLYGSYQQT
+1736 SATLGVLYGSYQQT
-1750 PIPTGSGFNAPP
+1750 PITGSGFNAPP

-1848 LQQNLSSIVENLINK
+1848 LQQNLPSIVENLINK

>member
-142 INEIQTSPVGYVDF
+142 INEIQTAPLGYVDF

-321 SFSDSSSSGSYYVSS
+321 SFSNSSSSGSYYVSS

-525 TSSSTSSLAPTDDI
+525 TSSATSSLVPTDDI

-612 SSSFVLNSVWG
+612 SSSFVLNSTWG
-623 ATSNNPQS
+623 ATSDNPQS

-651 SLWETDQNIS
+651 SLWQTNQNVS

-710 NEGWWSVL
+710 NKGWWSVL

-751 TSSATSWNDSTQ
+751 TSSATSWNNSTQ
-763 AYFGISSSLSGKIF
+763 AYFGISSSLSGKVF

-834 GSWVTTSSFTSNSNF
+834 GSWVTTSSFASNSNF

-887 LPYSSSDSN
+887 LPYSSSNSN
-896 IPDANVLSPFVSIQQ
+896 IPNADVLSPFVSIQQ
-911 FPSISSSYTRDI
+911 FPSVSSSYTKDI

-1034 VTTSASIAF
+1034 ATTSASIAF
-1043 IGSGSTNIPYVVE
+1043 VGSGSTNIPYVVE
-1056 DQTITGSIA
+1056 DQTITGSID
-1065 VGSIIGTNGGSL
+1065 VGTTEGSNGGSMPEL
-1077 PNDYY
+1077 
-1082 LALNPSNYNIPFGNN
+1082 FG
-1097 ITYQLSQSGIYNV
+1097 
-1110 IFNISSSGG
+1110 
-1119 SGATLKVYNS
+1119 
-1129 STVPSSFSGRVSE
+1129 
-1142 SVFTISSGNDLNTTV
+1142 
-1157 NFIADFS
+1157 
-1164 TQYVTI
+1164 
-1170 FNDNDTG
+1170 
-1177 SAQTSSISNIEIY
+1177 QTSSVYTYPGAVNIDQVWY
-1190 HLPSYKTST
+1190 GST
-1199 PSLSGSVI
+1199 PSLSGSVPFTSSA
-1207 QILPNYYDFNGE
+1207 QEEFFNGQ
-1219 LNGSNLVVTDGDLTD
+1219 LSGSNIVVTNGDLSD
-1234 YTIDINQVYT
+1234 CNVEIVQVYT
-1244 TGAFYANTPIPA
+1244 TASLGTLLNPAFV
-1256 SQSMTFTNNVYDF
+1256 FTDTHPDFDF
-1269 NFDNVYYISFTAKR
+1269 NFDKTYYISFTE
-1283 WGSNSGGSTLYLLN
+1283 
-1297 NGDLD
+1297 
-1302 PFGFTASA
+1302 
-1310 PFSIDIPGNNL
+1310 NNL
-1321 GGNTG
+1321 GGTGAGGVRLQDNAGNIYYINSTLGNGISNTINQLELKQ
-1326 SVTVDKAEIRGI
+1326 VITPLYFYAENVATLTATNITI
-1338 IPQTRFYM
+1338 
-1346 FTGGG
+1346 
-1351 SNGFSGS
+1351 
-1358 IEDFTVFE
+1358 FE
-1366 SEISNPEFLVIEND
+1366 SYIEPDCLVIQND

-1491 VDEIGTVYKPE
+1491 VDEIGTIYKSE

-1572 NIVPGSYTQPY
+1572 NIVPGLYTQPY
-1583 GFDALGSGPNPTAGT
+1583 GFDALGSGPNPTVGT
-1598 TITASFTSIT
+1598 TITASFTAIT
-1608 DQASGFNNITDVYTV
+1608 DQASGFNNITNVYTV

-1637 DIENIGAIN
+1637 DVENIGAVN
-1646 TNVTVRLLENNNV
+1646 TQVTVRLLENNNI

-1750 PIPTGSGFNAPP
+1750 PIPNSGFNAPP

-1848 LQQNLSSIVENLINK
+1848 LQQNLPSIVENLINK

>member
-142 INEIQTSPVGYVDF
+142 INEIQTAPLGYVDF

-321 SFSDSSSSGSYYVSS
+321 SFSNSSSSGSYYVSS

-441 VYLQDVTNKYNAD
+441 IYLQDVTNKYNAD

-525 TSSSTSSLAPTDDI
+525 TSSATSSLVPTDDI

-612 SSSFVLNSVWG
+612 SSSFVLNSTWG
-623 ATSNNPQS
+623 ATSDNPQS

-651 SLWETDQNIS
+651 SLWQTNQNVS

-710 NEGWWSVL
+710 NKGWWSVL

-751 TSSATSWNDSTQ
+751 TSSATSWNNSTQ

-834 GSWVTTSSFTSNSNF
+834 GSWVTTSSFASNSNF

-887 LPYSSSDSN
+887 LPYSSSNSN
-896 IPDANVLSPFVSIQQ
+896 IPNADVLSPFVSIQQ
-911 FPSISSSYTRDI
+911 FPSVSSSYTKDI

-1034 VTTSASIAF
+1034 ATTSASIAF
-1043 IGSGSTNIPYVVE
+1043 VGSGSTNIPYVVE
-1056 DQTITGSIA
+1056 DQTITGSID
-1065 VGSIIGTNGGSL
+1065 VGTTEGSNGGSMPEL
-1077 PNDYY
+1077 
-1082 LALNPSNYNIPFGNN
+1082 FG
-1097 ITYQLSQSGIYNV
+1097 
-1110 IFNISSSGG
+1110 
-1119 SGATLKVYNS
+1119 
-1129 STVPSSFSGRVSE
+1129 
-1142 SVFTISSGNDLNTTV
+1142 
-1157 NFIADFS
+1157 
-1164 TQYVTI
+1164 
-1170 FNDNDTG
+1170 
-1177 SAQTSSISNIEIY
+1177 QTSSVYTYPGAVNIDQVWY
-1190 HLPSYKTST
+1190 GST
-1199 PSLSGSVI
+1199 PSLSGSVPFTSSA
-1207 QILPNYYDFNGE
+1207 QEEFFNGQ
-1219 LNGSNLVVTDGDLTD
+1219 LSGSNIVVTNGDLSD
-1234 YTIDINQVYT
+1234 CNVEIVQVYT
-1244 TGAFYANTPIPA
+1244 TASLGTLLNPAFV
-1256 SQSMTFTNNVYDF
+1256 FTDTHPDFDF
-1269 NFDNVYYISFTAKR
+1269 NFDKTYYISFTE
-1283 WGSNSGGSTLYLLN
+1283 
-1297 NGDLD
+1297 
-1302 PFGFTASA
+1302 
-1310 PFSIDIPGNNL
+1310 NNL
-1321 GGNTG
+1321 GGTVAGGVRLQDNAGNIYYINSTLGNGISNTINQLELKQ
-1326 SVTVDKAEIRGI
+1326 VITPLYFYAENVATLTATNITI
-1338 IPQTRFYM
+1338 
-1346 FTGGG
+1346 
-1351 SNGFSGS
+1351 
-1358 IEDFTVFE
+1358 FE
-1366 SEISNPEFLVIEND
+1366 SYIEPDCLVIQND

-1572 NIVPGSYTQPY
+1572 NIVPGLYTQPY
-1583 GFDALGSGPNPTAGT
+1583 GFDALGSGPNPTVGT
-1598 TITASFTSIT
+1598 TITASFTAIT
-1608 DQASGFNNITDVYTV
+1608 DQASGFNNITNVYTV

-1637 DIENIGAIN
+1637 DVENIGAVN
-1646 TNVTVRLLENNNV
+1646 TQVTVRLLENNNI

-1691 TTVGT
+1691 TTVRT

-1736 SAALGVLYGSYQQT
+1736 SATLGVLYGSYQQT
-1750 PIPTGSGFNAPP
+1750 PIPNSGFNAPP

-1848 LQQNLSSIVENLINK
+1848 LQQNLPSIVENLINK

>member
-142 INEIQTSPVGYVDF
+142 INEIQTAPLGYVDF

-321 SFSDSSSSGSYYVSS
+321 SFSNSSSSGSYYVSS

-441 VYLQDVTNKYNAD
+441 IYLQDVTNKYNAD

-525 TSSSTSSLAPTDDI
+525 TSSATSSLVPTDDI

-612 SSSFVLNSVWG
+612 SSSFVLNSTWG
-623 ATSNNPQS
+623 ATSDNPQS

-651 SLWETDQNIS
+651 SLWQTNQNVS

-710 NEGWWSVL
+710 NKGWWSVL

-751 TSSATSWNDSTQ
+751 TSSATSWNNSTQ
-763 AYFGISSSLSGKIF
+763 AYFGISSSLSGKVF

-834 GSWVTTSSFTSNSNF
+834 GSWVTTSSFASNSNF

-887 LPYSSSDSN
+887 LPYSSSNSN
-896 IPDANVLSPFVSIQQ
+896 IPNADVLSPFVSIQQ
-911 FPSISSSYTRDI
+911 FPSVSSSYTKDI

-1034 VTTSASIAF
+1034 ATTSASIAF
-1043 IGSGSTNIPYVVE
+1043 VGSGSTNIPYVVE
-1056 DQTITGSIA
+1056 DQTITGSID
-1065 VGSIIGTNGGSL
+1065 VGTTEGSNGGSMPEL
-1077 PNDYY
+1077 
-1082 LALNPSNYNIPFGNN
+1082 FG
-1097 ITYQLSQSGIYNV
+1097 
-1110 IFNISSSGG
+1110 
-1119 SGATLKVYNS
+1119 
-1129 STVPSSFSGRVSE
+1129 
-1142 SVFTISSGNDLNTTV
+1142 
-1157 NFIADFS
+1157 
-1164 TQYVTI
+1164 
-1170 FNDNDTG
+1170 
-1177 SAQTSSISNIEIY
+1177 QTSSVYTYPGAVNIDQVWY
-1190 HLPSYKTST
+1190 GST
-1199 PSLSGSVI
+1199 PSLSGSVPFTSSA
-1207 QILPNYYDFNGE
+1207 QEEFFNGQ
-1219 LNGSNLVVTDGDLTD
+1219 LSGSNIVVTNGDLSD
-1234 YTIDINQVYT
+1234 CNVEIVQVYT
-1244 TGAFYANTPIPA
+1244 TASLGTLLNPAFV
-1256 SQSMTFTNNVYDF
+1256 FTDTHPDFDF
-1269 NFDNVYYISFTAKR
+1269 NFDKTYYISFTE
-1283 WGSNSGGSTLYLLN
+1283 
-1297 NGDLD
+1297 
-1302 PFGFTASA
+1302 
-1310 PFSIDIPGNNL
+1310 NNL
-1321 GGNTG
+1321 GGTGAGGVRLQDNAGNIYYINSTLGNGISNTINQLELKQ
-1326 SVTVDKAEIRGI
+1326 VITPLYFYAENVATLTATNITI
-1338 IPQTRFYM
+1338 
-1346 FTGGG
+1346 
-1351 SNGFSGS
+1351 
-1358 IEDFTVFE
+1358 FE
-1366 SEISNPEFLVIEND
+1366 SYIEPDCLVIQND

-1572 NIVPGSYTQPY
+1572 NIVPGLYTQPY
-1583 GFDALGSGPNPTAGT
+1583 GFDALGSGPNPTVGT
-1598 TITASFTSIT
+1598 TITASFTAIT
-1608 DQASGFNNITDVYTV
+1608 DQASGFNNITNVYTV

-1637 DIENIGAIN
+1637 DVENIGAVN
-1646 TNVTVRLLENNNV
+1646 TQVTVRLLENNNI

-1736 SAALGVLYGSYQQT
+1736 SATLGVLYGSYQQT
-1750 PIPTGSGFNAPP
+1750 PITGSGFNAPP

-1848 LQQNLSSIVENLINK
+1848 LQQNLPSIVENLINK